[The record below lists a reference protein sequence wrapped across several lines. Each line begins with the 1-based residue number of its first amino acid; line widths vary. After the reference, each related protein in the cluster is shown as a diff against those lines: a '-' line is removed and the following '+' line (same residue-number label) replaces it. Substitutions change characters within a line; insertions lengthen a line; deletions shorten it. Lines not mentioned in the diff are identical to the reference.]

1 MCGVKEFCRVDT
13 GIELSSLNGRDSGN
27 ESEVVVDG
35 DELGFPQSLNML
47 PLGKPG

>member
-1 MCGVKEFCRVDT
+1 MYGAKEFCWVDT
-13 GIELSSLNGRDSGN
+13 GIELSLLNGRDSGN

-35 DELGFPQSLNML
+35 DELGFPRTLNML